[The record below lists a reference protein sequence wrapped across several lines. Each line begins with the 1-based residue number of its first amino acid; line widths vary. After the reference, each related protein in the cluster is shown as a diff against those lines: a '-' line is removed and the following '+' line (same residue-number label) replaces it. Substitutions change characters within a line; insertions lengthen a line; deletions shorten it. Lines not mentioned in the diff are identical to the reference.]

1 MQALDHML
9 TPRSVAVV
17 GASERRG
24 SVGDQTVRQLIAGGF
39 AGGVY
44 PVNPRYESIAGLKSS
59 PTIADIQEPV
69 DVAVLAV
76 SNAHLEGEVERAVSA
91 RARSLVI
98 FASCHGTAAD
108 GSSLRQRIT
117 KIVDAAGIPVCGGN
131 GMGLLNV
138 EANLRL
144 CGFFQPPGLKAGGI
158 SFLTHS
164 GSLFSAMLH
173 NQRDLGFGLVVSTG
187 LEMNTRMSDYL
198 RWVLHRESTRVI
210 ALFMETVRDPAA
222 FESSLQLAA
231 DRQIP
236 IVALKVG
243 SSPRGRVAVAT
254 HSEAIAGEDAV
265 YDALFDAYG
274 VHRVDSMDE
283 MLDTV
288 ELMSATRRLFPGGLG
303 AVHDSGGE
311 RALLIDTA
319 ERAGV
324 HLPAVGPTTA
334 EALSQVLDPG
344 LEPANPVDAWGTGRD
359 AEEVFVGCLDALA
372 ADPAVGVVAFS
383 VDLTEEEDAG
393 SESGHSVARAA
404 ENTEKPMLVLAH
416 VSSAVDRKQARYVRE
431 RGIPVLEGTETALRA
446 IRHLMDRA
454 ERATWPEPEPRLSEH
469 LTIED
474 RDPLRL
480 LADYGI
486 PFVET
491 IRADDSS
498 KAVRAAE
505 TIGYPVVLKTEGLA
519 HKTEVDGVRLGLRNR
534 DEVVAAYEDISTRLG
549 PGTMVSRQADAGVE
563 IGLGSITDLQFG
575 PVVIVSA
582 GGMLIETLADTVAL
596 LPPVDSFRARRAI
609 ESLDV
614 AALLSGARGSAAA
627 DIEALAELV
636 ARFSELVADQSGVID
651 ALELNPV
658 IAGREAATAVDVLV
672 KWAP

>member
-1 MQALDHML
+1 
-9 TPRSVAVV
+9 
-17 GASERRG
+17 
-24 SVGDQTVRQLIAGGF
+24 
-39 AGGVY
+39 
-44 PVNPRYESIAGLKSS
+44 
-59 PTIADIQEPV
+59 
-69 DVAVLAV
+69 
-76 SNAHLEGEVERAVSA
+76 
-91 RARSLVI
+91 
-98 FASCHGTAAD
+98 
-108 GSSLRQRIT
+108 
-117 KIVDAAGIPVCGGN
+117 
-131 GMGLLNV
+131 
-138 EANLRL
+138 
-144 CGFFQPPGLKAGGI
+144 
-158 SFLTHS
+158 
-164 GSLFSAMLH
+164 
-173 NQRDLGFGLVVSTG
+173 
-187 LEMNTRMSDYL
+187 
-198 RWVLHRESTRVI
+198 
-210 ALFMETVRDPAA
+210 
-222 FESSLQLAA
+222 
-231 DRQIP
+231 
-236 IVALKVG
+236 
-243 SSPRGRVAVAT
+243 
-254 HSEAIAGEDAV
+254 
-265 YDALFDAYG
+265 
-274 VHRVDSMDE
+274 
-283 MLDTV
+283 
-288 ELMSATRRLFPGGLG
+288 
-303 AVHDSGGE
+303 
-311 RALLIDTA
+311 
-319 ERAGV
+319 
-324 HLPAVGPTTA
+324 
-334 EALSQVLDPG
+334 
-344 LEPANPVDAWGTGRD
+344 LEPENPVDAWGTGRD